1 MAREPTRDEYRRAP
15 TAKRLGETIYAT
27 VILMSVLTYISEDTT
42 DPVEILAVVG
52 GTAVVLLLTRWYAE
66 VIADTI
72 TYGKVPGRRAGRRIL
87 GEAVPLVEV
96 AIVPVVLLVLA
107 VVKILGVEWAINV
120 ALLIGAFSLAGLGFV
135 RARRSG
141 AGIIGTV
148 FITTS
153 TLGLGF
159 LLVFLKAV
167 VH

>member
-1 MAREPTRDEYRRAP
+1 MAGEPTRDETRRAP
-15 TAKRLGETIYAT
+15 AAKRLGETIYAT

-66 VIADTI
+66 LVADII
-72 TYGKVPGRRAGRRIL
+72 TYGKPPGRRAGRRIL
-87 GEAVPLVEV
+87 SEAVPLVEV
-96 AIVPVVLLVLA
+96 AIVPVLLLLFAVL
-107 VVKILGVEWAINV
+107 KILGVEWSINI
-120 ALLIGAFSLAGLGFV
+120 ALLIGAFSLAGFGFV

-141 AGIIGTV
+141 AGLVGTV
-148 FITTS
+148 FITAS

-159 LLVFLKAV
+159 LLIILKAM